1 MEAPRFSSSS
11 SRTAPRFTSAQA
23 VACGLLVA
31 AMGWGAWLLRD
42 RPLNEEVELLPGTV
56 LPSSELAIVE
66 AAFDRAQLTDHRTE
80 DGRVWVP
87 RTRQSSYMRALVDAE
102 ALPREFGSSLR
113 RALEKNSPW
122 QSRTVQEEMLRVA
135 KQEELQDV
143 ICSMPGIER
152 AAVLYDVEEQT
163 GLGGGIAVGPIRTA
177 SVNIRSQPDAELEPA
192 RVQAIRV
199 LVAASIAGLTPER
212 VAVTDLRSGQH
223 YAGPLDAVE
232 TQADD
237 FAAADPEL
245 SRRVA
250 HERHLAGKIR
260 QAIAFVKGAI
270 VDVTVS
276 FPSPPPQIP
285 ALPPPAPERER
296 PIGWRQRVAD
306 ANAPAEITP
315 PESAPSRQ
323 PAAAVPPEPADP
335 ASICVSIAVPES
347 YFQAVARAEQ
357 ERNPTADAA
366 ACEARE
372 RDRIRGHVL
381 QLLPSGGGVESRE
394 VVITSFPT
402 PGTRTVRRSQ
412 PPRLTDA
419 SPADHPPMAGG
430 PPSRGEPRTPGQIVD
445 AACEAVAAGRMQD
458 VPREAWVVA
467 MAACAAV
474 LALLVLRGGAA
485 AVRSTSRP
493 RRSQPRIDWSAVEA
507 GGSATA
513 AAAGDDVAFQPHSRK
528 VAA

>member
-1 MEAPRFSSSS
+1 MQASRLPDPSPRSG
-11 SRTAPRFTSAQA
+11 PRITSAQA
-23 VACGLLVA
+23 VACGLLIA

-87 RTRQSSYMRALVDAE
+87 RPRQSSYMRALVDAE

-122 QSRTVQEEMLRVA
+122 QSRAVQEEMLRVA
-135 KQEELQDV
+135 KQEELAHV

-163 GLGGGIAVGPIRTA
+163 GLGAGIATGPVRTA

-199 LVAASIAGLTPER
+199 LVAASIAGLSPER

-223 YAGPLDAVE
+223 YAGPLEDAAHE
-232 TQADD
+232 ADNL
-237 FAAADPEL
+237 AATDPEL

-250 HERHLAGKIR
+250 HERHLATKVR
-260 QAIAFVKGAI
+260 QAIGFVKGAI

-276 FPSPPPQIP
+276 FPPPPAPVP
-285 ALPPPAPERER
+285 ALPPVSPVRER
-296 PIGWRQRVAD
+296 ATAWRQRVAD
-306 ANAPAEITP
+306 ANSPAEIAPPEPLTTIQPPAPAPAE
-315 PESAPSRQ
+315 Q
-323 PAAAVPPEPADP
+323 ADQ
-335 ASICVSIAVPES
+335 ASIRVSIAVPET
-347 YFQAVARAEQ
+347 YFLAAIRAEQ
-357 ERNPTADAA
+357 ERNPATDTA
-366 ACEARE
+366 ACETRE
-372 RDRIRGHVL
+372 QERIRGHVL
-381 QLLPSGGGVESRE
+381 QLLPAAASHE
-394 VVITSFPT
+394 VLITSFPT
-402 PGTRTVRRSQ
+402 PATRTARRSP
-412 PPRLTDA
+412 PPRTADGTP
-419 SPADHPPMAGG
+419 PAAAAVATPDQ
-430 PPSRGEPRTPGQIVD
+430 GERRTPGQIVD
-445 AACEAVAAGRMQD
+445 AACEAIAAGRMED

-467 MAACAAV
+467 MAACAAI
-474 LALLVLRGGAA
+474 LAMLVLRG
-485 AVRSTSRP
+485 STAGGSSSPARP
-493 RRSQPRIDWSAVEA
+493 RRSQPRIDWSSLDS
-507 GGSATA
+507 GGPA
-513 AAAGDDVAFQPHSRK
+513 AAPAADDGSFHPASRK